1 MARRLLVHITDGIM
15 QRKGVC
21 FDIRQGGCRM
31 SDRTRISFIGGGVMA
46 KAFVESLLAK
56 GIVSEDDVMVS
67 SRSWATLEVMRERHH
82 VHTTLSNHEAV
93 QFGDIVL
100 LAVKP
105 QNLER
110 VFADIKGAMRP
121 EQVLLSIVAGAGI
134 ERLREGTGHDRIVR
148 CMPNTP
154 AQIGAGVSVWMAGS
168 QVTQE
173 DRTLVRSVLG
183 AVGIEMEVDEEQ
195 YVDMATAVSG
205 TGPAYVFM
213 FIEAFVDAAVH
224 LGFQHD
230 IELELVLQTMEGSLK
245 LARSSHKH
253 VSELKSFVTSPGG
266 TTAEALYEL
275 EKCGFTTALSKTVWA
290 VYQRTLA
297 LKG

>member
-1 MARRLLVHITDGIM
+1 
-15 QRKGVC
+15 
-21 FDIRQGGCRM
+21 
-31 SDRTRISFIGGGVMA
+31 
-46 KAFVESLLAK
+46 
-56 GIVSEDDVMVS
+56 
-67 SRSWATLEVMRERHH
+67 MRERHH

-134 ERLREGTGHDRIVR
+134 ERLREGTGHYRIVR

-154 AQIGAGVSVWMAGS
+154 AQIGAGVSVWMASS

-173 DRTLVRSVLG
+173 DRTLVRSILG
-183 AVGIEMEVDEEQ
+183 AVGLEIEVDKER

-205 TGPAYVFM
+205 TGPRTFSCSSRLLWTPLYTLDFSATWRWSWCCRQWK
-213 FIEAFVDAAVH
+213 AR
-224 LGFQHD
+224 L
-230 IELELVLQTMEGSLK
+230 SLPGP
-245 LARSSHKH
+245 AR
-253 VSELKSFVTSPGG
+253 
-266 TTAEALYEL
+266 
-275 EKCGFTTALSKTVWA
+275 
-290 VYQRTLA
+290 
-297 LKG
+297 

>member
-1 MARRLLVHITDGIM
+1 
-15 QRKGVC
+15 
-21 FDIRQGGCRM
+21 
-31 SDRTRISFIGGGVMA
+31 MA

-82 VHTTLSNHEAV
+82 VHTTLSNREAV

-110 VFADIKGAMRP
+110 VFADIKGVMRP

-134 ERLREGTGHDRIVR
+134 DRLRAGTGHDRIVR

-154 AQIGAGVSVWMAGS
+154 AQIGAGVSVWTASS
-168 QVTQE
+168 QVVQE

-183 AVGIEMEVDEEQ
+183 AVGLEIEVDEER
-195 YVDMATAVSG
+195 YVDMATPAIGLRDHAWVET
-205 TGPAYVFM
+205 TGLQTG
-213 FIEAFVDAAVH
+213 IDAWH
-224 LGFQHD
+224 LGQANQAGPCTLGCH
-230 IELELVLQTMEGSLK
+230 LCRSGLSL
-245 LARSSHKH
+245 
-253 VSELKSFVTSPGG
+253 
-266 TTAEALYEL
+266 
-275 EKCGFTTALSKTVWA
+275 
-290 VYQRTLA
+290 
-297 LKG
+297 

>member
-1 MARRLLVHITDGIM
+1 MTDG
-15 QRKGVC
+15 
-21 FDIRQGGCRM
+21 
-31 SDRTRISFIGGGVMA
+31 TRISFIGGGVMA
-46 KAFVESLLAK
+46 NAFVESLLAK
-56 GIVSEDDVMVS
+56 GIASGDDVMVS

-82 VHTTLSNHEAV
+82 VHTTLSNREAV

-110 VFADIKGAMRP
+110 VFADIKGVMRP

-134 ERLREGTGHDRIVR
+134 DRLRAGTGHDRIVR

-154 AQIGAGVSVWMAGS
+154 AQIGAGVSVWTASS

-173 DRTLVRSVLG
+173 DRTLVRSVFG
-183 AVGIEMEVDEEQ
+183 AVGIEMEVDEER

-205 TGPAYVFM
+205 TGPAYVFV

-224 LGFQHD
+224 LGFQRD
-230 IELELVLQTMEGSLK
+230 IALELVLQTMEGSLK

-253 VSELKSFVTSPGG
+253 VAELKGFVTSPGG

-275 EKCGFTTALSKTVWA
+275 EKGGFGAALSKAIWA
-290 VYQRTLA
+290 AYQRTLT
-297 LKG
+297 LKD

>member
-1 MARRLLVHITDGIM
+1 MN
-15 QRKGVC
+15 
-21 FDIRQGGCRM
+21 
-31 SDRTRISFIGGGVMA
+31 DRPRISFIGGGVMA

-82 VHTTLSNHEAV
+82 VHTTLSNREAV

-110 VFADIKGAMRP
+110 VFADIKGVMRP
-121 EQVLLSIVAGAGI
+121 EQVLLSIVAGVGI
-134 ERLREGTGHDRIVR
+134 DRLSECMGHDRIVR
-148 CMPNTP
+148 CMPNAA
-154 AQIGAGVSVWMAGS
+154 AQIGAGVSVWMAS
-168 QVTQE
+168 PQVVQE

-183 AVGIEMEVDEEQ
+183 AVGLEIEVDEER

-205 TGPAYVFM
+205 TGPAYVFL
-213 FIEAFVDAAVH
+213 FIEAFMDAAVR
-224 LGFQHD
+224 LGFQRD
-230 IELELVLQTMEGSLK
+230 MALELVLQTMEGSLK
-245 LARSSHKH
+245 LARSSQKH
-253 VSELKSFVTSPGG
+253 VADLKNSITSPGG
-266 TTAEALYEL
+266 TAAEAVYEL
-275 EKCGFTTALSKTVWA
+275 EKAGFRTALSNA
-290 VYQRTLA
+290 VLAAYQRTLT

>member
-1 MARRLLVHITDGIM
+1 
-15 QRKGVC
+15 
-21 FDIRQGGCRM
+21 M
-31 SDRTRISFIGGGVMA
+31 SERTRISFIGGGVMA

-154 AQIGAGVSVWMAGS
+154 VQIGAGVTVWMASS
-168 QVTQE
+168 QVVQE

-183 AVGIEMEVDEEQ
+183 AVGLEIEVDEER

-205 TGPAYVFM
+205 TGPAYVFL
-213 FIEAFVDAAVH
+213 FIEAFMDAAVH
-224 LGFQHD
+224 LGFQRD
-230 IELELVLQTMEGSLK
+230 MALELVLQTMEGSLK
-245 LARSSHKH
+245 LARSSQKNAA
-253 VSELKSFVTSPGG
+253 ELKNSVTSPGG
-266 TTAEALYEL
+266 TAAEAVYEL
-275 EKCGFTTALSKTVWA
+275 EKAGFRTALSKAVWA
-290 VYQRTLA
+290 AYQRTLA
-297 LKG
+297 LKS

>member
-1 MARRLLVHITDGIM
+1 
-15 QRKGVC
+15 
-21 FDIRQGGCRM
+21 M
-31 SDRTRISFIGGGVMA
+31 SERTRISFIGGGVMA

-154 AQIGAGVSVWMAGS
+154 VQIGAGVTVWMASS
-168 QVTQE
+168 QVVQE

-183 AVGIEMEVDEEQ
+183 AVGLEIEVDEER

-205 TGPAYVFM
+205 TGPAYVFL
-213 FIEAFVDAAVH
+213 FIEAFMDAAVH
-224 LGFQHD
+224 LGFQRD
-230 IELELVLQTMEGSLK
+230 MALELVLQTMEGSLK
-245 LARSSHKH
+245 LARSSQKNAA
-253 VSELKSFVTSPGG
+253 ELKNSVTSPGG
-266 TTAEALYEL
+266 TAAEAVYEL
-275 EKCGFTTALSKTVWA
+275 EKAGFRTALSKAVWA
-290 VYQRTLA
+290 AYQRTLA
-297 LKG
+297 LKVDCCSGSVRSAA